1 MVRWRVAPFAAYVLW
16 MISACFDDSKLSDHS
31 GAGAMITAAQHLIS
45 STTTAA
51 IIIVDYCLA
60 AALTRLGWR
69 N

>member
-16 MISACFDDSKLSDHS
+16 MISACFDASQLSDHS

-45 STTTAA
+45 TAAAA
-51 IIIVDYCLA
+51 IIIVDYSLA
-60 AALTRLGWR
+60 AVLTRLGWR

>member
-31 GAGAMITAAQHLIS
+31 GAGATITAAQHLIS
-45 STTTAA
+45 STTA